1 MTATQDSAADPSP
14 AASPDAVAGH
24 PTRSDD
30 DPAPDPGIATL
41 PFDRALA
48 ELQAVVGR
56 LEAGGLPLERS
67 IELYERG
74 VGLHEHCARLLSGAE
89 LRVQRLVEQA
99 GGALRTVDLRPD
111 DEA

>member
-1 MTATQDSAADPSP
+1 MTPTQDRPPDQDPSADPSTAAP
-14 AASPDAVAGH
+14 APPA
-24 PTRSDD
+24 D
-30 DPAPDPGIATL
+30 DPLADPGIAVL